1 MKFNALFISFVSF
14 SICCPTKAIQKA
26 NFSPNRK
33 NDQNQLDFQQFPQ
46 SGENLMVA
54 GKKVNSA
61 EKAGIEAVNAN
72 ILFN

>member
-1 MKFNALFISFVSF
+1 MKFNALFISF
-14 SICCPTKAIQKA
+14 SICCPIKAIQKA

-33 NDQNQLDFQQFPQ
+33 NDQTQLNFQLFPQ
-46 SGENLMVA
+46 SGESLMVA
-54 GKKVNSA
+54 WEKVNSA